1 MTLRIFRV
9 EPANS
14 GAVVHDPCT
23 GLTHWAQT
31 GRPESGRVWL
41 DDTVVGGWPV
51 ARPQELDR
59 AMPVSVC
66 WSPIVRCNLSCPHC
80 LDDKSVH
87 ETDQVQRRR
96 IADRIATA
104 GVLGVDISGGEPL
117 LLPDLADLAGRL
129 IRGGCVVSVTSNGWH
144 LARRAAALA
153 GHVDAVRVSL
163 DGPDAARHDRWRGY
177 GSFERAVAGLRACA
191 AAGVPTQIQT
201 VLMSSN
207 RQDAQDM
214 VDLAA
219 AEGVYGITFLQLLPV
234 GEAARLPAGELLA
247 DAEAARVVAGLD
259 VPEGLRVRLRQR
271 RAADGFTVVR
281 ADGTVW
287 RNTDGAHAISRRRLL
302 RDRADLALEGADG
315 SA

>member
-1 MTLRIFRV
+1 MTLRMFRV

-23 GLTHWAQT
+23 GLTHWAQIK
-31 GRPESGRVWL
+31 GLDPGRVWL
-41 DDTVVGGWPV
+41 DDTVVGGWAV

-87 ETDQVQRRR
+87 EADQAQRRQV
-96 IADRIATA
+96 ADRIAAA

-117 LLPDLADLAGRL
+117 LLADLGDLAGRL
-129 IRGGCVVSVTSNGWH
+129 IRGGCVVSVTSNGWR
-144 LARRAAALA
+144 LARRAAELS
-153 GHVDAVRVSL
+153 GRVDAVRVSL
-163 DGPDAARHDRWRGY
+163 DGPDAGRHDRWRGH
-177 GSFERAVAGLRACA
+177 GSFDRAVAGLRACA
-191 AAGVPTQIQT
+191 ARGVPAQIQT

-207 RQDAQDM
+207 GQDAQDM

-219 AEGVYGITFLQLLPV
+219 TEGVYGITFLQLLPIGKAV
-234 GEAARLPAGELLA
+234 RLPGDQLLG

-271 RAADGFTVVR
+271 QAADGFTVVR

-287 RNTDGAHAISRRRLL
+287 GNTGGAHAISRRRLL

>member
-1 MTLRIFRV
+1 MMLRMFRV
-9 EPANS
+9 EPISS

-23 GLTHWAQT
+23 GLTHWAS
-31 GRPESGRVWL
+31 SGRLEPGRVRL

-59 AMPVSVC
+59 TMPVSVC

-80 LDDKSVH
+80 LDNKSVH
-87 ETDQVQRRR
+87 ETDRAQRRQV
-96 IADRIATA
+96 ADRIAAA

-117 LLPDLADLAGRL
+117 LLTDLTELAGRL

-153 GHVDAVRVSL
+153 GRVDAVRVSL
-163 DGPDAARHDRWRGY
+163 DGPDAVRHDRQRGH
-177 GSFERAVAGLRACA
+177 GSFDRAVAGLRACA
-191 AAGVPTQIQT
+191 AAGIPTQIQT

-219 AEGVYGITFLQLLPV
+219 AEGVYGLTFLQLLPI
-234 GEAARLPAGELLA
+234 GEAARLPAGELLG

-259 VPEGLRVRLRQR
+259 VPKGLWVRLRQR
-271 RAADGFTVVR
+271 QAADGFTVVR

-287 RNTDGAHAISRRRLL
+287 RNTDGAHAISRRRFL
-302 RDRADLALEGADG
+302 RDQADLTLEGEDG